1 MHEPTRR
8 WDLDERGAGIASG
21 QPFAEG
27 VEALQDQMQAEDWV
41 TEDAGAHLLPHIR
54 RACEAAGS
62 FGVLGEEQGD
72 DGVYLVRLGWQGEPD
87 IGAMR
92 EAVFAVI
99 GAFAESSTHVRQR
112 TLADAVEYDVVTGM
126 LSDETP
132 FRTHGHLVRFRIEGA
147 QTARAAV

>member
-1 MHEPTRR
+1 MNERTRR

-21 QPFAEG
+21 EPFGEG
-27 VEALQDQMQAEDWV
+27 VDALRDQMRAEDWV

-54 RACEAAGS
+54 RACAAGG
-62 FGVLGEEQGD
+62 FDVLGEQQRD
-72 DGVYLVRLGWQGEPD
+72 DGVYLVRLAWRGEPD

-112 TLADAVEYDVVTGM
+112 TLPDAVEYDVVTGM
-126 LSDETP
+126 LADETP

>member
-21 QPFAEG
+21 EPFAEG
-27 VEALQDQMQAEDWV
+27 LDALRGQLPAEDWV
-41 TEDAGAHLLPHIR
+41 AEEAGTHLLPHIR
-54 RACEAAGS
+54 RACEAVG
-62 FGVLGEEQGD
+62 FDVLDENQDD
-72 DGVYLVRLGWQGEPD
+72 DGVYTVRLAWNGEPTL
-87 IGAMR
+87 GVVR

-112 TLADAVEYDVVTGM
+112 TLSDAVEYDVVTGM
-126 LSDETP
+126 LPDETP
-132 FRTHGHLVRFRIEGA
+132 FRTHGHLVRFRIDGA